1 MGVTL
6 KKLDHVNVRTARLD
20 AMIAW
25 YGEMLGMNTGPRPDF
40 DFPGA
45 WLYAGDNAVIHLV
58 GVDAPT
64 GPPDNLA
71 LEHFA
76 LSATGL
82 KDLIARAKAT
92 GSRYFLRKV
101 PSFPIVQ
108 INLWDPDGNHI
119 HIDFDVAEAEGM
131 DLG

>member
-1 MGVTL
+1 MATL
-6 KKLDHVNVRTARLD
+6 AAKRD
-20 AMIAW
+20 I
-25 YGEMLGMNTGPRPDF
+25 
-40 DFPGA
+40 
-45 WLYAGDNAVIHLV
+45 
-58 GVDAPT
+58 
-64 GPPDNLA
+64 
-71 LEHFA
+71 A

>member
-71 LEHFA
+71 LEPVGR
-76 LSATGL
+76 GL
-82 KDLIARAKAT
+82 EDRGA
-92 GSRYFLRKV
+92 
-101 PSFPIVQ
+101 
-108 INLWDPDGNHI
+108 
-119 HIDFDVAEAEGM
+119 
-131 DLG
+131 